1 MIQTEHI
8 TEVADSAVDSV
19 AQARREVYTPQY
31 PGGFAMLHGN
41 DSALARIDTVA
52 GVRVP
57 VPRGAQEHHHP
68 LTGNSGAMSMLLLCL
83 LFVLVSYRS
92 GYKYMQNMWHNIFSV
107 KMRDFEDHTLDETWI
122 LTALVLNACV
132 AQGVFLYS
140 AVAWSGDALFSRLNA
155 NVFLYCGILSV
166 LCLVFYL
173 CQLVLYRM
181 LGYVFGTAEQTQ
193 SVLNGFK
200 AMVSLQGLLLLPEV
214 MLMLTFP
221 HITETMLIVGFATY
235 LCARIVFIIKGFR
248 IFYNNLLSSVYFI
261 LYLCSV
267 EIVPVL
273 LVWVI
278 SVYVCSAF

>member
-1 MIQTEHI
+1 MVGELVTG
-8 TEVADSAVDSV
+8 EVYQVWK
-19 AQARREVYTPQY
+19 REV
-31 PGGFAMLHGN
+31 
-41 DSALARIDTVA
+41 
-52 GVRVP
+52 
-57 VPRGAQEHHHP
+57 
-68 LTGNSGAMSMLLLCL
+68 LLLDDEKNEL
-83 LFVLVSYRS
+83 LLPKDQQIPTDV
-92 GYKYMQNMWHNIFSV
+92 WHNIFSV

-221 HITETMLIVGFATY
+221 HCLLRPR
-235 LCARIVFIIKGFR
+235 LCAEQR
-248 IFYNNLLSSVYFI
+248 
-261 LYLCSV
+261 
-267 EIVPVL
+267 
-273 LVWVI
+273 
-278 SVYVCSAF
+278 